1 VRSISASS
9 LIALALSGAS
19 TLVLAQTATT
29 TTAAAASGGGLEE
42 VVVTATRRAENLQ
55 TVPVAVTAITAN
67 ALKNQGVFN
76 TSDLNHAMPNL
87 QVSSPYGDQQPNFS
101 LRGIGVG
108 TEYNSNAASP
118 VGVYVDEV
126 YQTFRASH
134 GQQLYD
140 LNQIEVVRGPQGTL
154 YGRNT
159 TGGAI
164 NFNTRQPGL
173 KGDNGYLT
181 LGYGNFNRFNA
192 EGAAEMTT
200 DDGKLGVRLAG
211 TYTQQDP
218 FIKNLLPAGVNSSS
232 PAITALKAQSGNN
245 INTGISPGG
254 GKSYGMRLTIRYRP
268 SDSLDV
274 SLKGYAAAAYA
285 GEAVPF
291 STGVTP
297 GSDVIDLRTSIL
309 GGLYTAAGGALAP
322 LLPPAYS
329 RSANGLT
336 NLQVQNDSVGHA
348 ITRADGVVLRVKGR
362 LADKL
367 DVISVTGYDSGLYY
381 QSPTTDC
388 DGTPYSVCAIG
399 YDSHFK
405 AFNQDV
411 RFDYHPGRL
420 KVIVGGYFGWD
431 KIVTQNTP
439 NFFNFLSDLRNA
451 VGLPTNYFNPG
462 GALTSFCTPNNA
474 IPCGLPTGIR
484 ATQDYTQ
491 TRKSLAVYG
500 EASYEITQTIKLTAG
515 LRYTHDNFSYTNAL
529 TTYFDDAGNARLI
542 TVSGY
547 APGGVQQPYLVG
559 VSPGSVTPLNEVASS
574 GELTGRAILDWKV
587 TNKILTYA
595 SFSHGYRGGTYNGL
609 AYQASQQ
616 VYFVKPET
624 VNAYEIGFKSR
635 FLDDHVQ
642 FNAAAFYYD
651 YKNQQGQL
659 VGASAVANLVSLN
672 GKEKG
677 LEGELQ
683 IAATRTLHLTAGAG
697 YLDSSYDHGNCPT
710 AITGFVPQSGNCLNT
725 AAGVIDVGGNPF
737 PYAAKFSANL
747 GFDWDAWQS
756 GDNKVVLHGDAN
768 YTGRFYYD
776 SLGAYNYTNPTTG
789 ISDRTI
795 GAGVFHNG
803 GGDNWVLNSR
813 LSFTTKNYTASVWV
827 KNLAN
832 TFYYPFGINLE
843 SIFGSDYRVQAP
855 PRTYGVEVTA
865 RF

>member
-1 VRSISASS
+1 V
-9 LIALALSGAS
+9 ALALASAS
-19 TLVLAQTATT
+19 TGALAQ
-29 TTAAAASGGGLEE
+29 AAAGTSANASPTDGVKLEE

-55 TVPVAVTAITAN
+55 NVPVAVTAITST

-140 LNQIEVVRGPQGTL
+140 LSQIEVVRGPQGTL

-173 KGDNGYLT
+173 NGDNGYLT
-181 LGYGNFNRFNA
+181 IGYGDYNRFNA
-192 EGAAEMTT
+192 EGAVEFTT
-200 DDGKLGVRLAG
+200 LDDKLGIRIAG
-211 TYTQQDP
+211 TYTRQDP
-218 FIKNLLPAGVNSSS
+218 FIRNLLPAGINASS
-232 PAITALKAQSGNN
+232 PTIAALGLQSGDN
-245 INTGISPGG
+245 INTGINPGG
-254 GKSYGMRLTIRYRP
+254 GDSYGARLTIRYRP
-268 SDSLDV
+268 TSGLDIT
-274 SLKGYAAAAYA
+274 LKGYGAAAYGGTA
-285 GEAVPF
+285 API

-322 LLPPAYS
+322 FLPPPYS
-329 RSANGLT
+329 RSANGL
-336 NLQVQNDSVGHA
+336 NVLQVQNDSLSHA
-348 ITRADGVVLRVKGR
+348 ITRSDGVVLRVKDR
-362 LADKL
+362 LANAL
-367 DVISVTGYDSGLYY
+367 DVISVSGYDTGLYY

-388 DGTPYSVCAIG
+388 DGTPFSVCAIG
-399 YDSHFK
+399 YESHFK
-405 AFNQDV
+405 AFNQDI
-411 RFDYHPGRL
+411 RLDYHPGRL
-420 KVIVGGYFGWD
+420 KLIVGAYFGWD
-431 KIVTQNTP
+431 QIVTQNTP

-451 VGLPTNYFNPG
+451 VGLPSNYFDPG
-462 GALTSFCTPNNA
+462 GALTAFCLPGVQNS
-474 IPCGLPTGIR
+474 CSLPTGIR

-491 TRKSLAVYG
+491 TRKSYAVYG
-500 EASYEITQTIKLTAG
+500 EASYEITPAIKFTGG
-515 LRYTHDNFSYTNAL
+515 LRYTRDQFSYSNAL
-529 TTYFDDAGNARLI
+529 TTYYDDAGNPRLI
-542 TVSGY
+542 TVSNY
-547 APGGVQQPYLVG
+547 APGGVEQPYLIG
-559 VSPGSVTPLNEVASS
+559 VSPGAYAPLSEAASS
-574 GELTGRAILDWKV
+574 GEVTGRAILDWRV
-587 TNKILTYA
+587 TDKILTYA

-609 AYQASQQ
+609 AYQAAQQ

-624 VNAYEIGFKSR
+624 VNAYEIGLKSR
-635 FLDDHVQ
+635 FLDDRVQ

-677 LEGELQ
+677 LEAELQ
-683 IAATRTLHLTAGAG
+683 VAATRTLHLTAGLG
-697 YLDSSYDHGNCPT
+697 YLDSSYDKGNCP
-710 AITGFVPQSGNCLNT
+710 AVITGFIPQQGNCLNT
-725 AAGVIDVGGNPF
+725 AAGVVNVGGNPF
-737 PYAAKFSANL
+737 PYAAKFSTNL
-747 GFDWDAWQS
+747 GFDWDAWQA
-756 GDNKVVLHGDAN
+756 GDNKITLHGDAN

-776 SLGAYNYTNPTTG
+776 SLGAYNYTNPITG
-789 ISDRTI
+789 VSDRTI

-803 GGDNWVLNSR
+803 GGDDWVLNSR
-813 LSFTTKNYTASVWV
+813 LSFSTKRYAISVWV
-827 KNLAN
+827 KNLTN
-832 TFYYPFGINLE
+832 RVYYPFGINLE
-843 SIFGSDYRVQAP
+843 SIFGSDYRVEAP
-855 PRTYGVEVTA
+855 PRTYGVEATA